1 MFDPPARIVAP
12 IRAAGS
18 LRAVV
23 ERPGCVMCTPHAAED
38 TRDLVEDPRSGQ
50 GYAGPLPMAPQCG
63 RRCDGRRLVRADLLT
78 CCGKRPYGPRFIG
91 NTEVI
96 SMTPRAREPA
106 PTSSNQAP

>member
-1 MFDPPARIVAP
+1 MP
-12 IRAAGS
+12 
-18 LRAVV
+18 
-23 ERPGCVMCTPHAAED
+23 TPHAAED

-50 GYAGPLPMAPQCG
+50 GVCRAPPDGAQCG
-63 RRCDGRRLVRADLLT
+63 RRCDGRRLVHADLLT